1 MAKTAIHKK
10 IPKKVIDRLIYSA
23 AILYPAM
30 SLPQIYKIFNSKS
43 ANDLSLY
50 SYVLFMIFEVIFLFY
65 GLKYQLKPIV
75 TAATLWLVVYTV
87 IIFGIFLHG
96 TAGL

>member
-1 MAKTAIHKK
+1 MHKK
-10 IPKKVIDRLIYSA
+10 IPKKVIDRLIYGA

-30 SLPQIYKIFNSKS
+30 SLPQIIKIFNSKS

-65 GLKYQLKPIV
+65 GLKYRLRPIV
-75 TAATLWLVVYTV
+75 IAATLWLVVYLV

-96 TAGL
+96 TLEF